1 MRVLL
6 AGFLACLVSAGA
18 AAQGTGIPKEIVG
31 YRNIEVTFSESAA
44 KCNLKDSKMFEDR
57 LRRSLADAG
66 ISQRE
71 DMYSMVGLAIN
82 AQPFGLLDAQC
93 VTRVE
98 VVFQTLL
105 GKDNIVTSDQRVR
118 EVVDRLGVVPVT
130 FYKDGAFAV
139 QAQTQPAAGG
149 ESTKAQEAAFEMID
163 SIVERIKTKRQ

>member
-6 AGFLACLVSAGA
+6 AGCLACLVSFGA
-18 AAQGTGIPKEIVG
+18 AAQGTGVPKEIVG
-31 YRNIEVTFSESAA
+31 YRNIEVTFSKSAA
-44 KCNLKDSKMFEDR
+44 ECNLTDGKMFEDR
-57 LRRSLADAG
+57 LRRKLADLG

-71 DMYSMVGLAIN
+71 DMYSMVGLNIN
-82 AQPFGLLDAQC
+82 ARPFGLLDAQC

-118 EVVDRLGVVPVT
+118 QLVDRLGVVPIT
-130 FYKDGAFAV
+130 YYKDGAFAV

-149 ESTKAQEAAFEMID
+149 ESTKAQEAALEMID
-163 SIVERIKTKRQ
+163 TIVERLKEKRQ